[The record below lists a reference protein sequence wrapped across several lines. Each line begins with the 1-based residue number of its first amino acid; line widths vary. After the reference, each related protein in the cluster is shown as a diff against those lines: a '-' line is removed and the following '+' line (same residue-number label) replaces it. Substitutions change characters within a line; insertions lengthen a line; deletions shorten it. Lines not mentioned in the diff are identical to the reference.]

1 MMINN
6 YILILIAV
14 LFAAGGQLS
23 LKKGAII
30 DSNILAIF
38 QNHFT
43 WIGLFCYFFSAILWI
58 VALSKMK
65 LSYVY
70 PFTFMTYILVMSGA
84 YFLLG
89 ERINIINLLVG
100 STLVILGII
109 ILNLR

>member
-1 MMINN
+1 MINN
-6 YILILIAV
+6 YILILISV
-14 LFAAGGQLS
+14 LFAAGGQLF
-23 LKKGAII
+23 LKKGATIN
-30 DSNILAIF
+30 SNILAIL

-43 WIGLFCYFFSAILWI
+43 WIGLFCYFFGALLWI

-70 PFTFMTYILVMSGA
+70 PFTFLTYILVMVTA

-89 ERINIINLLVG
+89 ERINIFNLLVG

>member
-14 LFAAGGQLS
+14 LFAAGGQLY

-43 WIGLFCYFFSAILWI
+43 WIGLFFYFISAILWI
-58 VALSKMK
+58 AALSKMK

-70 PFTFMTYILVMSGA
+70 PFTFLTYILVMAGA

>member
-1 MMINN
+1 MNN
-6 YILILIAV
+6 YILILISV
-14 LFAAGGQLS
+14 VFAAGGQLF
-23 LKKGAII
+23 LKKGATT
-30 DSNILAIF
+30 DSNILTIF
-38 QNHFT
+38 QNHLIWT
-43 WIGLFCYFFSAILWI
+43 GLFCYFFAAILWI

-70 PFTFMTYILVMSGA
+70 PFTFLTYILVMAGA

-100 STLVILGII
+100 SALVILGVV